1 MKFII
6 VIYDNNI
13 TVDLDKDLMIF
24 FSFQMISMLV
34 LESFQLSRTLILVFY
49 YISFVLQSQYMVYLE
64 IIFLKIE
71 F

>member
-24 FSFQMISMLV
+24 FPFQMISMLV
-34 LESFQLSRTLILVFY
+34 LESFQLSRNLVLLFY

-64 IIFLKIE
+64 IILLKID
-71 F
+71 

>member
-64 IIFLKIE
+64 IILLKIE